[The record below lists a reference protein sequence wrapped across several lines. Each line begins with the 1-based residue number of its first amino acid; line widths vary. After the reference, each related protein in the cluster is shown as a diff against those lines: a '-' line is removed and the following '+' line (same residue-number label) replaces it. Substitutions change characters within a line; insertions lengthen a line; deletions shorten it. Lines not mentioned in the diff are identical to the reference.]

1 MSKPRLERTPPA
13 DLSTLKRVSLYDR
26 PAKVAADRVAML
38 PALDATVADY
48 LDCLPGYLGVEQ
60 LRRLAEAIAQAHAAR
75 LPVIFFI
82 GGHVVKVGCSP
93 ILIDLIRRGIITH
106 LAMNGSVVIHD
117 YEMAATGTTSEDV
130 DAALTEGLWGMARET
145 AEALALGARAGADSG
160 LGFGAAMG
168 RHIAHSDLPHGDL
181 SLLAAAGEHARG
193 VTVHVGIGCDTVHM
207 HPEADGAAIG
217 QASHIDFRILVGAI
231 REMDCDDPNVG
242 GVFVNCGSA
251 VFGPE
256 VFIKACNIARN
267 QGCNLDSITTANLDM
282 IQHYRPRVNVVGR
295 PAAPGRGLA
304 ITGHHEL
311 TLPLLRMAI
320 LKAMR

>member
-1 MSKPRLERTPPA
+1 MSEQRPDRTPPA
-13 DLSTLKRVSLYDR
+13 DLSNLKRISVHDR

-38 PALDATVADY
+38 PALDATISDY
-48 LDCLPGYLGVEQ
+48 LDCLPGYLGVDQ
-60 LRRLAEAIAQAHAAR
+60 LRRLANAIALAHAAR

-106 LAMNGSVVIHD
+106 LAMNGSVAIHD

-130 DAALTEGLWGMARET
+130 GTALREGLWGMARET
-145 AEALALGARAGADSG
+145 AEALAIGARAGADSG
-160 LGFGAAMG
+160 RGFGAAMG

-181 SLLAAAGEHARG
+181 SLLAAAWQFGRG
-193 VTVHVGIGCDTVHM
+193 TTIHVGIGCDTVHM

-217 QASHIDFRILVGAI
+217 QASHIDFRILVTAV
-231 REMDCDDPNVG
+231 RDMDCDDPHVG

-256 VFIKACNIARN
+256 VFIKAYNVVRN
-267 QGCNLDSITTANLDM
+267 QGCNLESITTANLDM
-282 IQHYRPRVNVVGR
+282 IQHYRPGVNVVGR
-295 PAAPGRGLA
+295 PAAPGRGLT
-304 ITGHHEL
+304 ITGQHEL